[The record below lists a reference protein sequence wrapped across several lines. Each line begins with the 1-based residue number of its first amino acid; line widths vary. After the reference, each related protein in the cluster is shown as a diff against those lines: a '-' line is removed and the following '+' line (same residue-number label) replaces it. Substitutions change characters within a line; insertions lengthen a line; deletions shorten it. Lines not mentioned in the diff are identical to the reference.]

1 MNMIRDE
8 HCHMPSDGQGLR
20 ASVASPPV
28 DVKSA
33 MKIIVIVLSDSH
45 CHYTPTLQV
54 QRVFTPKA
62 ACLGTLQTD
71 VG

>member
-1 MNMIRDE
+1 MHMIRDE
-8 HCHMPSDGQGLR
+8 HCHMPSDGPGLS
-20 ASVASPPV
+20 ASLASPPM
-28 DVKSA
+28 DSKSA
-33 MKIIVIVLSDSH
+33 IIMMIVLSDSH
-45 CHYTPTLQV
+45 CQYTPIMQV